1 MPVFKKII
9 MRFFTLLFFLLCTQF
24 AYTQTH
30 TLEIEVTDNTRQP
43 LPGAV
48 VQLQQT
54 GNSRLLSDVCDP
66 EGLARF
72 RDLQQGSYLLTI
84 SYLGYK
90 SHADTIAVPQPAKKL
105 VVRMEEEALGLQ
117 EVTVTATRPLITQDG
132 DMQVV
137 DPEPIANSSTST
149 LEVLEKTPGLF
160 VDQDGYIFLN
170 SATPAV
176 VYINGREQRLS
187 PQDIASI
194 LRSLPPSNIQKI
206 EILRTPS
213 SKYDASSSGGIVNVV
228 LKKGVKIGRTGSV
241 NAGFNQ
247 GRYGNQ
253 FAGFNL
259 NDSGEKGAWYLNG
272 NLSRRDLLE
281 EVDASRQLADN
292 NILLQQARSRQP
304 GDQLFTG
311 IGGNLDFRQKL
322 SLSYDGRLNLNRA
335 DNSSLNLNRLEDDR
349 PVVLSQSDNLTRNQ
363 TVFAN
368 LQHDL
373 GANYKIDSLG
383 SSWDTKLS
391 FNTSNNYL
399 EQDYSILF
407 FRPRAGSLLGEG
419 DNEQVRR
426 FFLLQSDLILQLPAD
441 IKAETGFKTTFQRY
455 RSEADYFFR
464 TGDSLLVD
472 PLRTNAFSYREQIH
486 AAYLQASKG
495 LPGKLLL
502 KAGVRWE
509 YTFMDGRQQIPADTS
524 FVISR
529 NDFFPYVFLSR
540 PVVKIA
546 DFELRAFL
554 IYRKSINRPGYQS
567 LNPYIKY
574 VDPYLYETG
583 NPALQPQFTDNVEFN
598 ISFDERPIIA
608 VGRNYISDIFSNVV
622 YQDSRDPEVA
632 VRTLDNVGRNRETY
646 LRLIAAIPPGGVYFF
661 VVGAQYNLSEYDGLY
676 ENQPLQFRQGS
687 WRFFTYHQLKLGPN
701 TKLSL
706 NGFML
711 YKGLQNFYQLDN
723 FGQLNMS
730 VNQTFMN
737 NKLNVNISAN
747 DIFRTMLTRF
757 SLEQGSIET
766 FGSRYSDNQRFG
778 MNIRYQFG
786 LKTKEERTNMLE
798 GPAE

>member
-1 MPVFKKII
+1 
-9 MRFFTLLFFLLCTQF
+9 MRFSFFLLSF
-24 AYTQTH
+24 LYIQTIFSQTY

-48 VQLQQT
+48 VQLQQV
-54 GNSRLLSDVCDP
+54 SSYRQLSDVCDP
-66 EGLARF
+66 DGLTRF
-72 RDLQQGSYLLTI
+72 RDLPAGSYALAI

-90 SHADTIAVPQPAKKL
+90 PYTDTIAIPQPDKRL
-105 VVRMEEEALGLQ
+105 VIRMEEEALGLE

-170 SATPAV
+170 SATPAM

-187 PQDIASI
+187 PQDIAAI
-194 LRSLPPSNIQKI
+194 LRSLPPTNIQKI

-228 LKKGVKIGRTGSV
+228 LKKGVKIGRTGAV

-247 GRYGNQ
+247 GWYGNQ
-253 FAGFNL
+253 FVGFNL
-259 NDSGEKGAWYLNG
+259 NESGEKGALYLNG

-281 EVDASRQLADN
+281 ELDASRLLTDN
-292 NILLQQARSRQP
+292 SILLQQARSRQP
-304 GDQLFTG
+304 REQLFTG
-311 IGGNLDFRQKL
+311 FGGSLDFHDKL
-322 SLSYDGRLNLNRA
+322 SLSYDGRLNLSRA
-335 DNSSLNLNRLEDDR
+335 DNSSLNLNRLEDAQLM
-349 PVVLSQSDNLTRNQ
+349 VLSQNDNLTRNQ
-363 TVFAN
+363 TFFGN

-383 SSWDTKLS
+383 SAWDTKLS
-391 FNTSNNYL
+391 FSNSNNDL
-399 EQDYSILF
+399 AQDYSILF
-407 FRPRAGSLLGEG
+407 VQPNAGSLLGEG
-419 DNEQVRR
+419 DNEQARQ
-426 FFLLQSDLILQLPAD
+426 FLLLQSDLILQLPAE
-441 IKAETGFKTTFQRY
+441 IKVETGFKTTFQRY

-464 TGDSLLVD
+464 IGDSLLID

-486 AAYLQASKG
+486 AAYFQASKG

-509 YTFMDGRQQIPADTS
+509 HTFMDGQQQIPADTS
-524 FVISR
+524 FVIKR

-540 PVVKIA
+540 PVVKISN
-546 DFELRAFL
+546 FELRAFL

-574 VDPYLYETG
+574 IDPYLYETG

-598 ISFDERPIIA
+598 ISFDDRPIIA
-608 VGRNYISDIFSNVV
+608 VGRNYINDIFSNVV

-646 LRLIAAIPPGGVYFF
+646 LRLLAAIPPGGVYFF

-676 ENQPLQFRQGS
+676 ENQPLQFSQGS
-687 WRFFTYHQLKLGPN
+687 WRFFTYHQLKLSPN
-701 TKLSL
+701 TKISI
-706 NGFML
+706 NGFL
-711 YKGLQNFYQLDN
+711 LHKGLQNFYQLDN
-723 FGQLNMS
+723 FGQLNLS
-730 VNQTFMN
+730 VNQTFIN
-737 NKLNVNISAN
+737 NKLNINISAN

-757 SLEQGSIET
+757 SLEQGSIAT
-766 FGSRYSDNQRFG
+766 FGSRYSDNQRIG
-778 MNIRYQFG
+778 MNVRYQFG
-786 LKTKEERTNMLE
+786 IKTKEERSNMLDS
-798 GPAE
+798 PAE